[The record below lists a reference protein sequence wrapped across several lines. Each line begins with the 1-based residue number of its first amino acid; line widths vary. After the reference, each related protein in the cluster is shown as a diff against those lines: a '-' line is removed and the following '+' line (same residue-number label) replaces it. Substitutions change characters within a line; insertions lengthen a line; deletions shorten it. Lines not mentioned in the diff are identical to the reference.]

1 MQGTVR
7 SIQVSPA
14 IIVNV
19 RPHFKEVLMIQS
31 VTHWLEVLI
40 LVISENSLK
49 TVLPL
54 RRVYL

>member
-1 MQGTVR
+1 MQGTVQ

-19 RPHFKEVLMIQS
+19 RPHFKEVLMI
-31 VTHWLEVLI
+31 THWLEVLI

-49 TVLPL
+49 TVLAL
-54 RRVYL
+54 RRV

>member
-7 SIQVSPA
+7 RIQVSPG

-19 RPHFKEVLMIQS
+19 RHFKEVLMI
-31 VTHWLEVLI
+31 THWLEVLI

-49 TVLPL
+49 TVLAL
-54 RRVYL
+54 RRV